1 MLIRF
6 LLIAMLSFTLVG
18 CATTQS
24 KTSLD
29 QLQVKVVE
37 LEQKLEEKDTE
48 IVDLKY
54 EVKDLAAKIESSK
67 SSQNSSSLTPAAMTQ
82 PSSSGSEGIIKVAA
96 SGADVQAALKN
107 AGFYHGAV
115 DGKVGS
121 QTKKAIAAFQKSRN
135 LTADGIIG
143 KRTWEELKTFLQ

>member
-1 MLIRF
+1 MFIRVLF
-6 LLIAMLSFTLVG
+6 IAMLGFTLVG
-18 CATTQS
+18 CVTTQS
-24 KTSLD
+24 KTNLD

-54 EVKDLAAKIESSK
+54 EVKDLAAKIEASK
-67 SSQNSSSLTPAAMTQ
+67 SSAS
-82 PSSSGSEGIIKVAA
+82 PSSSSSTMIGSSATNDGIIKVGV
-96 SGADVQAALKN
+96 SGMDVQTALKN

-115 DGKVGS
+115 DGKIGS
-121 QTKKAIAAFQKSRN
+121 QTKKAVASFQKSRN
-135 LTADGIIG
+135 LTADGVVG